1 MLVAARGEI
10 GTENQIY
17 GGVGREKNGPG
28 LLVGYLG
35 SVSGLGVWA
44 RYLGWVFGSSIWANY
59 LGWIFCAS

>member
-17 GGVGREKNGPG
+17 GGVGQEKNGPG

-44 RYLGWVFGSSIWANY
+44 RYLG
-59 LGWIFCAS
+59 